1 MLKRNKCGCPKGKK
15 KGQSTVE
22 YIVLVAA
29 IIAAVIVF
37 VPTVFNTALN
47 GLWGMGATKMVNF
60 TGRLNA
66 AYPNK

>member
-37 VPTVFNTALN
+37 VPTTFNKALN
-47 GLWGMGATKMVNF
+47 GLWGAGTARMTNF
-60 TGRLNA
+60 AGRLNA
-66 AYPNK
+66 AYPN

>member
-1 MLKRNKCGCPKGKK
+1 M
-15 KGQSTVE
+15 E